1 MKKILFNTDARL
13 QIKAGIDKCVDVV
26 KVSMGGY
33 GKNVL
38 IYNGQTTDIIN
49 DGTSIANAVEV
60 KNEIEQAGIQ
70 LAKQC
75 AQQTN
80 IDAGDGTTT
89 TLVLL
94 QSILN
99 EIVGDFQT
107 ENPRELREKL
117 FKEANEI
124 LSKIAV
130 KQIKG
135 RKDIYNLAL
144 TSSLDHKIAEVVA
157 DVYEELGKDAQI
169 SLEEVNRDVLEK
181 EIIGGMKIDTKRAES
196 KILNNTD
203 KEVIE
208 DCKVLVLDKASLE
221 EVKPVVDKLGDTKNL
236 VVIAN
241 QFSRQLLLA
250 IMRANINIIPLE
262 YTMFSTIEDVRDYVG
277 DEIVDKVIITP
288 ESTTIIGGKGK
299 VEDKVKLLKEKLA
312 KEESVYEK
320 ENIEKR
326 IAQLLG
332 KVAII
337 RIGKNT
343 EVERIES
350 YLKLEDALG
359 SVKGAYEM
367 GYCKGGGEALMDA
380 IVDYASPIM
389 SKICSSPREQIS
401 KNSGVNLVIS
411 ETVIDSF
418 KTVKYSLLNAISTA
432 TSILMVEAA
441 LIQIN
446 DNEKEVYS

>member
-13 QIKAGIDKCVDVV
+13 QIKAGIDKCCDVV

-33 GKNVL
+33 GKNVM

-99 EIVGDFQT
+99 EIIGDFQT

-117 FKEANEI
+117 FREANEV
-124 LSKIAV
+124 LSKIEV
-130 KQIKG
+130 KQIAG
-135 RKDIYNLAL
+135 RQDIYNLAL
-144 TSSLDHKIAEVVA
+144 TSSLDPKIAEVVA

-196 KILNNTD
+196 KILNNTE

-221 EVKPVVDKLGDTKNL
+221 EVKPIVDKLGDIKNL
-236 VVIAN
+236 VIIAN

-250 IMRANINIIPLE
+250 IMRANVNIIPLE
-262 YTMFSTIEDVRDYVG
+262 YTMFNTIEDIKDYVG

-288 ESTTIIGGKGK
+288 ESITIIGGKGK

-312 KEESVYEK
+312 KEESIYEK

-367 GYCKGGGEALMDA
+367 GYCKGGGLALKEAGGRDA
-380 IVDYASPIM
+380 VY
-389 SKICSSPREQIS
+389 KQICQNAGKDIEIP
-401 KNSGVNLVIS
+401 

-418 KTVKYSLLNAISTA
+418 KTVKYSLLNALSTA

-446 DNEKEVYS
+446 DNEKEVYN